1 MQHRS
6 KTSLVTQLCKAVND
20 GEPRSVQILLA
31 QGANPN
37 LVGSKGVAAV
47 HLAVGKETEKS
58 IRCLKLILQ
67 HGADP
72 NIRSSDGLTPLHVA
86 AVWGC
91 CQNLKL
97 LLKNGG
103 NANLKDQEGNK
114 PGDLAQQQENHKC
127 AHLLQEH
134 QSQSSDTEE
143 DLPQFQYSVY
153 NGQGDAASSYTD
165 SEDCSVISHSMS
177 LLSDFGEG
185 PLSSTH
191 QTSFFELSA
200 ISNRHSWRGGSL
212 SGASDYKS
220 NPQVR
225 HTNEW
230 DMDSDWEPPSM
241 LSSTRMSIA
250 GPRAALPVLQEDV
263 PLTDCSALHLPAN
276 GNRLSPQLD
285 HLPPCFSRRTSRKS
299 VSFREEVDEYFPV
312 FSSESLRQEPA
323 GIAYSKDCTLDFSE
337 YSEFL
342 DPERMATV
350 LHHQGIDVTSPEHVF
365 VFSKDNNECTEIDME
380 KTVVGHFP
388 FEEENGEV
396 VENQVEEV
404 KVPERALCVSASSS
418 SSSSGASRYS
428 SCDSDHYITTLE
440 ASPRRV
446 APSEEERKVRSR
458 GVEDDKHTQNP
469 MNTNHVDT
477 DETPNSSKRSKPA
490 MEELPGMVDNLTL
503 TDKISP
509 TKGPGCEEIFPDA
522 VLAGNGEEL
531 STRPTECTPRPT
543 ECTPRPTEC
552 TPRPT
557 ECTPRPTEC
566 TPRPGSTQA
575 LEEDLPLTPS
585 PFVTGRTHSRL
596 SRCSV
601 ISSKTPESLLSTSS
615 LFEQTLPTPTRT
627 RRQNIKSQGSDNVF
641 YDTPCGRSRT
651 PVYSGNR
658 TGSTS
663 GDSFV
668 IYESQEPQSSTLRAD
683 RGQGSYVSASQA
695 DTLIIAKD
703 DRGQG
708 SYVSASQ
715 ADTLIIA
722 KDDRGQGSCVSA
734 SQADPLI
741 IAKDDRG
748 QGSCVSASQADPLI
762 IAKDDRGQGSCVSA
776 SQADTL
782 ISRIMADTVI
792 ITPSLADKFSL
803 LDRYF
808 LKNPH
813 KETLPTYLRKD
824 VLEGGEFLTDDL
836 SSSSDAVTKDGT
848 VGSFGPRVEESWT
861 TEDSSSSL
869 SSSQTPSSS
878 SSSYFSPKRDQP
890 PSTPGTTPRYSM
902 SRLSRFHKPQ
912 RLASLSYTPGG
923 RPLIPDLEE
932 PVEYLYTDTE
942 QGHELI
948 ETHVPPAA
956 NTSLSSSM
964 STSSSE
970 DTVLYD
976 WRSLQGGGGTVVKG
990 KENQEPVVTQEWS
1003 ETKGLTD
1010 KELRRRL
1017 VEMGES
1023 PGPIS
1028 NRTRPVY
1035 IQRLRRLLLEPA
1047 TQQQLSDQPQGP
1059 AQGHSP
1065 ELCVAL
1071 RTLVLPDC
1079 QDDELALCQ
1088 QFDQPD
1094 QNRKWREGVIKS
1106 CFNYLLLDPRVTKNL
1121 PYRSHSMSPMD
1132 CFQTFISAIFYVGKG
1147 KRSRPYSHLYEAL
1160 DYHRG
1165 DKTSKKLC
1173 SKVQHILQV
1182 WKAEQGVI
1190 SLHCFQN
1197 VIPVEAYTREAVM
1210 VDAIGLKMLT
1220 NQKRGD
1226 YYGVVSTW
1234 QLKRKRELGVHLL
1247 YRAMQIFLAEGE
1259 RQLRPPDIRVGQ

>member
-6 KTSLVTQLCKAVND
+6 KTSLATQLCKAVND
-20 GEPRSVQILLA
+20 GEPRTVQILLA

-86 AVWGC
+86 ALWGC
-91 CQNLKL
+91 YQNLKL

-114 PGDLAQQQENHKC
+114 PGDLAQQQDNRRC
-127 AHLLQEH
+127 AHLLQEY
-134 QSQSSDTEE
+134 QSQSLDTEEE

-153 NGQGDAASSYTD
+153 NSQGDASSYTD
-165 SEDCSVISHSMS
+165 SEDCSVFSHSMS

-185 PLSSTH
+185 PLSSTR

-200 ISNRHSWRGGSL
+200 ISNRHSWRRGSH
-212 SGASDYKS
+212 SGASNCKS
-220 NPQVR
+220 NPEVR

-230 DMDSDWEPPSM
+230 DTDSDWEPPSM
-241 LSSTRMSIA
+241 LSSTRMSVA
-250 GPRAALPVLQEDV
+250 GPRAALPVLREDV
-263 PLTDCSALHLPAN
+263 PLADCSALHPSVN
-276 GNRLSPQLD
+276 GNRLSPPPVDL
-285 HLPPCFSRRTSRKS
+285 LPPCFARRTSRKS
-299 VSFREEVDEYFPV
+299 VSFREEADEYFPV
-312 FSSESLRQEPA
+312 FSSESPRREP
-323 GIAYSKDCTLDFSE
+323 GSQGTAYSKDYTLDFSE

-380 KTVVGHFP
+380 KTFVGHFP
-388 FEEENGEV
+388 FEEEDGEV

-404 KVPERALCVSASSS
+404 KVPERALCGPAGS

-446 APSEEERKVRSR
+446 SPSEEERKVKSR

-469 MNTNHVDT
+469 MTTNNVDT
-477 DETPNSSKRSKPA
+477 DETPNSSERSKPA
-490 MEELPGMVDNLTL
+490 MVELPAMVDNLTL

-509 TKGPGCEEIFPDA
+509 SKGPGCEKIFPDA
-522 VLAGNGEEL
+522 VLAGNVEEL
-531 STRPTECTPRPT
+531 STRPTECTPRPG
-543 ECTPRPTEC
+543 
-552 TPRPT
+552 
-557 ECTPRPTEC
+557 
-566 TPRPGSTQA
+566 PGSTPA

-601 ISSKTPESLLSTSS
+601 ISGKTPESLLSTSS

-627 RRQNIKSQGSDNVF
+627 RRQNIKSRGSDNVF

-651 PVYSGNR
+651 PVFSGNG

-708 SYVSASQ
+708 SCVSSSQ

-722 KDDRGQGSCVSA
+722 EDDRGQGSCVSS
-734 SQADPLI
+734 SQADTLI
-741 IAKDDRG
+741 IAE
-748 QGSCVSASQADPLI
+748 
-762 IAKDDRGQGSCVSA
+762 DDRGQGSCVSA

-782 ISRIMADTVI
+782 ISKTMADTVI
-792 ITPSLADKFSL
+792 VTPSLADKLSL
-803 LDRYF
+803 LDNYF
-808 LKNPH
+808 TLKNPH

-824 VLEGGEFLTDDL
+824 VLESCEFLTDDL
-836 SSSSDAVTKDGT
+836 SSSSDAVTKEGT

-861 TEDSSSSL
+861 TEEADSSSSL

-902 SRLSRFHKPQ
+902 SRLSHFHKPQ
-912 RLASLSYTPGG
+912 RLANLSYTPGG
-923 RPLIPDLEE
+923 RPQIPDLEE

-964 STSSSE
+964 STSSGE

-976 WRSLQGGGGTVVKG
+976 WRSLQGGGGTVAKG
-990 KENQEPVVTQEWS
+990 KENQEPVVAQEWS
-1003 ETKGLTD
+1003 ETKCLTD

-1028 NRTRPVY
+1028 HRTRPVY
-1035 IQRLRRLLLEPA
+1035 MKRLRRLLLEPD
-1047 TQQQLSDQPQGP
+1047 TQQQLPDQPQGP

-1079 QDDELALCQ
+1079 QEDELALCQ

-1106 CFNYLLLDPRVTKNL
+1106 SFNYLLLDPRVTKNL
-1121 PYRSHSMSPMD
+1121 PYRSHSMSPVD

>member
-1 MQHRS
+1 MHHRRR
-6 KTSLVTQLCKAVND
+6 TSLATQLCKAVND
-20 GEPRSVQILLA
+20 GEPRTVQILLA
-31 QGANPN
+31 QGADPN

-72 NIRSSDGLTPLHVA
+72 NIRSSDGLTALHIA
-86 AVWGC
+86 ALWGC

-103 NANLKDQEGNK
+103 NANLKDQDGNK
-114 PGDLAQQQENHKC
+114 PGDLAKQQDNRRC
-127 AHLLQEH
+127 AHLLQEY
-134 QSQSSDTEE
+134 QSQSLDTEEE
-143 DLPQFQYSVY
+143 DLPHFQYSVY
-153 NGQGDAASSYTD
+153 NGQGDASSYTE
-165 SEDCSVISHSMS
+165 SEHCSVSSHSLS

-185 PLSSTH
+185 PLSSTR

-200 ISNRHSWRGGSL
+200 ISNRHSWRGGPH

-220 NPQVR
+220 NPN
-225 HTNEW
+225 TNEW
-230 DMDSDWEPPSM
+230 DMDSDWDPPSV
-241 LSSTRMSIA
+241 LSSTRMSVA

-263 PLTDCSALHLPAN
+263 PLTDCSALHPPQDVDLHLPAT

-285 HLPPCFSRRTSRKS
+285 PLPPCLSRRASRKS

-312 FSSESLRQEPA
+312 FSSESLRQEPGGQ
-323 GIAYSKDCTLDFSE
+323 GIPHSKDCTLDFSE

-350 LHHQGIDVTSPEHVF
+350 LDYQGIDVTSPEHVF
-365 VFSKDNNECTEIDME
+365 VFSKDDNNECTEIDME

-396 VENQVEEV
+396 IENLVEEV
-404 KVPERALCVSASSS
+404 KVPERPSCGSAS

-446 APSEEERKVRSR
+446 SPSEEERKVKSR
-458 GVEDDKHTQNP
+458 GVEDDKHTHNP
-469 MNTNHVDT
+469 MDTNNVDT
-477 DETPNSSKRSKPA
+477 DEFRLTETPNSSKRSKPA
-490 MEELPGMVDNLTL
+490 MEELPGVVDNLTL
-503 TDKISP
+503 SDKISP
-509 TKGPGCEEIFPDA
+509 TKGPGCEEIFPAA
-522 VLAGNGEEL
+522 VSAGNVEEL
-531 STRPTECTPRPT
+531 STTPTEY
-543 ECTPRPTEC
+543 
-552 TPRPT
+552 
-557 ECTPRPTEC
+557 
-566 TPRPGSTQA
+566 TPRPGSTLA

-601 ISSKTPESLLSTSS
+601 RSSKTPESLLSTSS

-641 YDTPCGRSRT
+641 YNTPGGRSRT
-651 PVYSGNR
+651 PVFSGNR

-668 IYESQEPQSSTLRAD
+668 IYESQETQSSTLGA
-683 RGQGSYVSASQA
+683 
-695 DTLIIAKD
+695 
-703 DRGQG
+703 
-708 SYVSASQ
+708 
-715 ADTLIIA
+715 
-722 KDDRGQGSCVSA
+722 DRGQGSCVSA
-734 SQADPLI
+734 SQADTLI
-741 IAKDDRG
+741 IT
-748 QGSCVSASQADPLI
+748 
-762 IAKDDRGQGSCVSA
+762 KDDRGQGSCVSA

-782 ISRIMADTVI
+782 ISKTMADTVI

-803 LDRYF
+803 LDNDSF
-808 LKNPH
+808 EDPH
-813 KETLPTYLRKD
+813 IELLPTYPRKY
-824 VLEGGEFLTDDL
+824 VIEGGEFLTDDL
-836 SSSSDAVTKDGT
+836 SSSSDAVTKEGT

-861 TEDSSSSL
+861 TEDADSSSSL

-878 SSSYFSPKRDQP
+878 SSSYFSPKRGHH
-890 PSTPGTTPRYSM
+890 PSTPGCTPRYSM
-902 SRLSRFHKPQ
+902 SRLPSFHKPQ
-912 RLASLSYTPGG
+912 RLASLSYTPSG
-923 RPLIPDLEE
+923 RPLVPDLEE

-970 DTVLYD
+970 ETVLYD
-976 WRSLQGGGGTVVKG
+976 WRSLQGGRGTVAKG
-990 KENQEPVVTQEWS
+990 KENQEPVVAQEWS

-1028 NRTRPVY
+1028 SRTRPVY
-1035 IQRLRRLLLEPA
+1035 MQRLRRLLLEPA
-1047 TQQQLSDQPQGP
+1047 TQQQQLPDQPQGP

-1071 RTLVLPDC
+1071 RTLVLPNC
-1079 QDDELALCQ
+1079 QADELALCQ

-1106 CFNYLLLDPRVTKNL
+1106 SFNYLLLDPRVTKNL
-1121 PYRSHSMSPMD
+1121 PYRSHSMSPLE

-1160 DYHRG
+1160 EYHRG

-1197 VIPVEAYTREAVM
+1197 VIPVEAYTREACM

-1220 NQKRGD
+1220 NLKRGD

-1234 QLKRKRELGVHLL
+1234 QVKRKRELGVHLL

-1259 RQLRPPDIRVGQ
+1259 RQLRPPDIRAGQ

>member
-6 KTSLVTQLCKAVND
+6 KTSLATQLCKAVND
-20 GEPRSVQILLA
+20 GEPRTVQILLA

-72 NIRSSDGLTPLHVA
+72 NVRSSDGLTPLHITA
-86 AVWGC
+86 LWGC
-91 CQNLKL
+91 YQNLKL

-114 PGDLAQQQENHKC
+114 PGDLAQQQDNSRC
-127 AHLLQEH
+127 AHLLQEY
-134 QSQSSDTEE
+134 QSQSLDTEEE

-153 NGQGDAASSYTD
+153 NGQGDASSYTD

-185 PLSSTH
+185 PLSSTR

-200 ISNRHSWRGGSL
+200 ISNRHSWRGGSH

-220 NPQVR
+220 NPEVR

-230 DMDSDWEPPSM
+230 EMDSDWEPPSM
-241 LSSTRMSIA
+241 LSSTRMSVA

-263 PLTDCSALHLPAN
+263 PLTDCSALHPPAT
-276 GNRLSPQLD
+276 GNRLSPSQLD
-285 HLPPCFSRRTSRKS
+285 LLPPCFSRRTSRKS

-312 FSSESLRQEPA
+312 FSSKSLRQEPGGQ

-342 DPERMATV
+342 DPERTATV

-396 VENQVEEV
+396 IENQVEEV
-404 KVPERALCVSASSS
+404 KVPERALCGSASG
-418 SSSSGASRYS
+418 SSSSGTSRYS

-440 ASPRRV
+440 ASPRWV
-446 APSEEERKVRSR
+446 SPSEEERKVKSR

-469 MNTNHVDT
+469 MNTNNVDT

-490 MEELPGMVDNLTL
+490 MEELPGMVHNLTL

-509 TKGPGCEEIFPDA
+509 TKGPGCEEIYPDA
-522 VLAGNGEEL
+522 VSAGNGEEL

-552 TPRPT
+552 TPRP
-557 ECTPRPTEC
+557 
-566 TPRPGSTQA
+566 GSTPA

-651 PVYSGNR
+651 PVISGNR

-668 IYESQEPQSSTLRAD
+668 IYESQEPQYSTLRD
-683 RGQGSYVSASQA
+683 
-695 DTLIIAKD
+695 
-703 DRGQG
+703 QG

-734 SQADPLI
+734 SQADTLI

-748 QGSCVSASQADPLI
+748 QGSCI
-762 IAKDDRGQGSCVSA
+762 SA

-782 ISRIMADTVI
+782 VSRTMADTVI
-792 ITPSLADKFSL
+792 RTPSLTDKFSL

-813 KETLPTYLRKD
+813 REPLPTYLRKD
-824 VLEGGEFLTDDL
+824 LLEGGEFLTDDL
-836 SSSSDAVTKDGT
+836 SSSSDAVTKEGT
-848 VGSFGPRVEESWT
+848 VGGFGPRVEESWT
-861 TEDSSSSL
+861 TEEADSSSSL

-976 WRSLQGGGGTVVKG
+976 WRSLQGSGGTVAKG
-990 KENQEPVVTQEWS
+990 KENQEPVVAQEWS
-1003 ETKGLTD
+1003 ETKCLTD

-1035 IQRLRRLLLEPA
+1035 MQRLRRLLLEPA
-1047 TQQQLSDQPQGP
+1047 AQQQLPDQPQGP
-1059 AQGHSP
+1059 AQGYSP

-1071 RTLVLPDC
+1071 RTFVLPDC

-1106 CFNYLLLDPRVTKNL
+1106 SFNYLLLDPRVTKNL

-1226 YYGVVSTW
+1226 YYGVVSMW